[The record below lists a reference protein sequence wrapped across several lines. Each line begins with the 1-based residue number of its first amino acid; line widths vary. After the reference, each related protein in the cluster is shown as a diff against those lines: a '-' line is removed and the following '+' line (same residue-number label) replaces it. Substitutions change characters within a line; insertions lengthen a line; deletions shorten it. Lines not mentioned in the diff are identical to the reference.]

1 MPAARNREEK
11 EGASEDLI
19 LKADRKRDGS
29 KGRLGKEGQLG
40 Q

>member
-11 EGASEDLI
+11 EGAPEALM

-29 KGRLGKEGQLG
+29 KGRLRKEGQLR